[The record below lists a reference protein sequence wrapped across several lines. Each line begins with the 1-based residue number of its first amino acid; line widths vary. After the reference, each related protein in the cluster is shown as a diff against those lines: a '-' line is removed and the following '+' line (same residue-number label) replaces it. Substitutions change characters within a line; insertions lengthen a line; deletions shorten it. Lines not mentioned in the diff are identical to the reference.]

1 MSKSAKQKLK
11 ERPLLVLFYMDGC
24 PHCEH
29 NQKAWKEAKA
39 KYGGAT
45 AEIESA
51 EVPPSTGV
59 TSFPTMK
66 YISEGGQE
74 QSITGAR
81 QSGDQILQELKVPTT
96 STGGRRK
103 RTFRRAHSRRNR
115 KLRHRTLRNHVA
127 LV

>member
-1 MSKSAKQKLK
+1 MSAERKLK
-11 ERPLLVLFYMDGC
+11 QRPVLVLFYMDGC
-24 PHCEH
+24 PHCKTNE
-29 NQKAWKEAKA
+29 KAWKEAKK
-39 KYGGAT
+39 KYGGNT

-74 QSITGAR
+74 STISGA
-81 QSGDQILQELKVPTT
+81 QTSGDEILQKLNVP
-96 STGGRRK
+96 SSGGRR
-103 RTFRRAHSRRNR
+103 RRRATRRTNNRRNR
-115 KLRHRTLRNHVA
+115 KLRHRTLRNHVT

>member
-1 MSKSAKQKLK
+1 MSAERKLK
-11 ERPLLVLFYMDGC
+11 QRPVLVLFYMDGC
-24 PHCEH
+24 PHCKTNE
-29 NQKAWKEAKA
+29 KAWKEAKK
-39 KYGGAT
+39 KYGGNT

-51 EVPPSTGV
+51 EATGV

-74 QSITGAR
+74 STISGA
-81 QSGDQILQELKVPTT
+81 QESGDEILQKLNVP
-96 STGGRRK
+96 SSGGRR
-103 RTFRRAHSRRNR
+103 RRRATRRTNNRRNR

>member
-11 ERPLLVLFYMDGC
+11 QRPLLVLFYMDGC

-29 NQKAWKEAKA
+29 NQKAWKEAKK
-39 KYGGAT
+39 KYGGNT

-51 EVPPSTGV
+51 EATGV

>member
-1 MSKSAKQKLK
+1 MSAERKLK
-11 ERPLLVLFYMDGC
+11 QRPVLVLFYMDGC
-24 PHCEH
+24 PHCKTNE
-29 NQKAWKEAKA
+29 KAWKEAKK
-39 KYGGAT
+39 KYGGNT

-51 EVPPSTGV
+51 EATGV

-74 QSITGAR
+74 STISGA
-81 QSGDQILQELKVPTT
+81 QTSGDEILQKLNVP
-96 STGGRRK
+96 SSGGRRRRRSTR
-103 RTFRRAHSRRNR
+103 RTNNRRNR

>member
-1 MSKSAKQKLK
+1 MSAEAKLK
-11 ERPLLVLFYMDGC
+11 QRPVLVLFYMDGC
-24 PHCEH
+24 KHCKNNE
-29 NQKAWKEAKA
+29 KAWKEAKK
-39 KYGGAT
+39 KYGENT

-51 EVPPSTGV
+51 EVPESEGV
-59 TSFPTMK
+59 TAFPTMK

-74 QSITGAR
+74 ESISGA
-81 QSGDQILQELKVPTT
+81 QTSGDEILSKLKVP

>member
-11 ERPLLVLFYMDGC
+11 QRPLLVLFYMDGC

-29 NQKAWKEAKA
+29 NQKAWKEAKS

-51 EVPPSTGV
+51 EATGV

-74 QSITGAR
+74 ETITGAR

>member
-1 MSKSAKQKLK
+1 MSAERKLK
-11 ERPLLVLFYMDGC
+11 QRPVLVLFYMNGC
-24 PHCEH
+24 PHCKTNE
-29 NQKAWKEAKA
+29 KAWKEAKK
-39 KYGGAT
+39 KYGGNT

-51 EVPPSTGV
+51 EATGV

-74 QSITGAR
+74 STITGA
-81 QSGDQILQELKVPTT
+81 QESGDEILQKLNVPR
-96 STGGRRK
+96 SGGRRRRGTRS
-103 RTFRRAHSRRNR
+103 RTNNRRNR

>member
-1 MSKSAKQKLK
+1 MSAEAKLK
-11 ERPLLVLFYMDGC
+11 QRPVLVLFYMDGC
-24 PHCEH
+24 KHCKH
-29 NQKAWKEAKA
+29 NEKAWKEAKK
-39 KYGGAT
+39 KYGGNT

-51 EVPPSTGV
+51 EVPESAGV
-59 TSFPTMK
+59 TAFPTMK
-66 YISEGGQE
+66 YITEGGQE
-74 QSITGAR
+74 ESITGA
-81 QSGDQILQELKVPTT
+81 QESGDEILSKLKVP

>member
-11 ERPLLVLFYMDGC
+11 QRPLLVLFYMDGC

-51 EVPPSTGV
+51 EATGV